1 LEEAVD
7 HRDKAQRHHLM
18 AFLVLA
24 EDMADQEP
32 AALVL
37 MDLPA
42 EVAVAERTMVVHQV
56 VVPLVKAT
64 AAEIHGMVVLLVAVA
79 VAKVVAEEML
89 LAEVMRAELPAP
101 VTLGLMEQ
109 HMQEAELA
117 LRVQNNQRQ

>member
-1 LEEAVD
+1 
-7 HRDKAQRHHLM
+7 
-18 AFLVLA
+18 
-24 EDMADQEP
+24 
-32 AALVL
+32 
-37 MDLPA
+37 
-42 EVAVAERTMVVHQV
+42 